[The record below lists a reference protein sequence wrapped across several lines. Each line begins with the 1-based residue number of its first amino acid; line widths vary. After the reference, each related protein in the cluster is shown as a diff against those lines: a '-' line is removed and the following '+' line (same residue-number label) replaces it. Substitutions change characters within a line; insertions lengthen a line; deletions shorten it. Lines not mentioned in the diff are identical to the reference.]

1 EHARPAWCG
10 WQEEFAAATRAGAQA
25 AMPVAQA
32 ARLAMPAARA
42 ARLVLLVART
52 ARLAE
57 RRVEARE
64 GLGRL
69 RRGRQNQSRAPALR
83 ARGLAHSGIHESS
96 LVFANDGG
104 VD

>member
-1 EHARPAWCG
+1 
-10 WQEEFAAATRAGAQA
+10 
-25 AMPVAQA
+25 MPVAQA

-42 ARLVLLVART
+42 ARLVLLVARTARLVLLVART

>member
-1 EHARPAWCG
+1 
-10 WQEEFAAATRAGAQA
+10 
-25 AMPVAQA
+25 MPVAQA

-52 ARLAE
+52 ARLVLLVARTARLAE

-69 RRGRQNQSRAPALR
+69 GGEDGKTSREPQRCAPEGWRTQAFTNHPSCSQMT
-83 ARGLAHSGIHESS
+83 A
-96 LVFANDGG
+96 V
-104 VD
+104 